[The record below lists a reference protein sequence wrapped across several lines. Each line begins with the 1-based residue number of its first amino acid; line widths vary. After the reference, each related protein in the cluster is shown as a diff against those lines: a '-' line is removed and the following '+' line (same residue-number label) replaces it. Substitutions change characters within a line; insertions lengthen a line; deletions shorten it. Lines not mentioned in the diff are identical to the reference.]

1 MEDGNCEEKIITSK
15 RLMAIIVLVVTL
27 TAYSKISNVK
37 IPYLSGH
44 RI

>member
-1 MEDGNCEEKIITSK
+1 MGIVRKKIITSK
-15 RLMAIIVLVVTL
+15 RLMAVIVLVVTL